1 MYRPQLK
8 KCGSGKAV
16 GGFTLVELIAVIV
29 ILSILASMG
38 ASFVVNIMDSYQAT
52 QRRALL
58 LNKARPALERIT
70 RQLRGALPYS
80 ARLAAGGRC
89 IEFVPIAAGGSY
101 LDAVPDLANGAAGE
115 ANVAVS
121 PYTVD
126 FGTARY
132 AAIGAMAS
140 SEIYGAAPVSRA
152 SLTSATTSTQLAFS
166 SEMSWA
172 RNSLN
177 RRFFLL
183 DNPQAFCLV
192 GDQLRVYEN
201 QDIDASDVNL
211 SAGYSLLG
219 QGVSAT
225 TPFVISGATENRNT
239 QVTIQLTFTQGGESL
254 DFVQQVMIHNVP

>member
-101 LDAVPDLANGAAGE
+101 LDAVPDLANGADDDSS
-115 ANVAVS
+115 VA
-121 PYTVD
+121 D
-126 FGTARY
+126 R
-132 AAIGAMAS
+132 
-140 SEIYGAAPVSRA
+140 
-152 SLTSATTSTQLAFS
+152 
-166 SEMSWA
+166 
-172 RNSLN
+172 
-177 RRFFLL
+177 
-183 DNPQAFCLV
+183 
-192 GDQLRVYEN
+192 
-201 QDIDASDVNL
+201 
-211 SAGYSLLG
+211 
-219 QGVSAT
+219 
-225 TPFVISGATENRNT
+225 
-239 QVTIQLTFTQGGESL
+239 
-254 DFVQQVMIHNVP
+254 